1 MNPTPTPIPI
11 DGVPQE
17 FKQYMFDFFT
27 DIILRMKNIII
38 PFTSVSIFDI
48 TLGTI
53 IVSAVT
59 GAIWL
64 MYGKGGDSK
73 SHE

>member
-1 MNPTPTPIPI
+1 MTPTPIPI

-17 FKQYMFDFFT
+17 FKSHMFDFFT
-27 DIILRMKNIII
+27 QIIRALKQIQI
-38 PFTSVSIFDI
+38 PFTSVSVFDI

-64 MYGKGGDSK
+64 MYGKGGERN
-73 SHE
+73 HE